1 MFILLLM
8 KGFVLTFYHSVWM
21 KNYLYT
27 GESLSHIISM
37 FSEAVIH
44 SCSIKIFLKINRKT
58 TAIASVLLKV
68 RIYASNLHVKERRRW
83 CFSIYFSKF
92 FKTTSVIASIFY
104 SNNHFV
110 GTMVIIWSYQFI
122 ISKKSTIAEDTL
134 LIIF

>member
-37 FSEAVIH
+37 FSEAAIH
-44 SCSIKIFLKINRKT
+44 GKINRKT

-68 RIYASNLHVKERRRW
+68 RIYACNWHVKGRRRW
-83 CFSIYFSKF
+83 CFSLNFSKF
-92 FKTTSVIASIFY
+92 FKTTFVIASIFY